1 MKTIENQRIK
11 QVEVLKALKS
21 EENKQD
27 LKLIEE
33 IFSKDVRTNKIK
45 NEIDEIKNKKKKFN

>member
-1 MKTIENQRIK
+1 M
-11 QVEVLKALKS
+11 KALKS

-33 IFSKDVRTNKIK
+33 IFPKDVRTNKIK

>member
-33 IFSKDVRTNKIK
+33 IFPKDVRTNKIK